1 MLFYVLLAAIVA
13 IVAIFLTPERKKV
26 WTATAII
33 SLLAVGAIALA
44 VYAFMVGEVK
54 LFSFR
59 TAIFGYE
66 YFAVDRL
73 SALFLVIIAIA
84 SVATV
89 IYSRG
94 YLAGY
99 FGRYSSAH
107 FSLHYT
113 ALVALVASMMCVV
126 LASGGFSFLFS
137 WELMTIAS
145 FILILFEA
153 NRQETR
159 RAALNYLV
167 MMHIGFMFLVAGF
180 VMLFNA
186 THSSS
191 FDAIE
196 YYFKLGNPLPLFV
209 VLFIGFGMKA
219 GLFPMHIWLP
229 EAHPAAPSH
238 VSAIMSG
245 VMIKTGI
252 YGVVRLMQAID
263 ANTELLYTIGLIVLL
278 SGIVTGLWG
287 VIFAA
292 MQNDVKRLLAYSSIE
307 NIGVILIGL
316 GIAAVGH
323 AAGSDLIGMCGM
335 CGALLHTVNH
345 SLFKT
350 MLFFGAGNI
359 YSKMH
364 TTTMNR
370 MGGIAKHMPLT
381 AALMAFAVAAICA
394 LPPLNGFVSELFIY
408 IGMFNGISDGHE
420 VLYSVAGIIALS
432 LIGGIVVLAF
442 TKLYGVVFL
451 GSPRSHE
458 VAETQEVDGC
468 RIGAMAIPAAFILFI
483 GLFPQYAILPI
494 ARVAE
499 AVTASDNTMVIDHMM
514 PTLQTMS
521 LISWIL
527 IAVIVALFLLKRRAQ
542 RSRTI
547 TEGPT
552 WGCGFTALNTKMQY
566 TGESFSEGLENI
578 GKPFMKD
585 TVDGRTI
592 DKNEIF
598 PTRHSYD
605 IRHKDKVDSLL
616 GRWWMALMHRIN
628 EYIMRL
634 RTGRVNSYI
643 TFALV
648 FLVTVLVLTLLG
660 IM

>member
-26 WTATAII
+26 WTATAIV

>member
-26 WTATAII
+26 WTATAIT

-394 LPPLNGFVSELFIY
+394 LPPLNGFVSEWFIY

-468 RIGAMAIPAAFILFI
+468 RIVAMAIPAAFILFI

-643 TFALV
+643 TFALA
-648 FLVTVLVLTLLG
+648 FLATVLVLTLLG

>member
-26 WTATAII
+26 WTATAIV

-359 YSKMH
+359 YSNMH

-468 RIGAMAIPAAFILFI
+468 RIVAMAIPAAFILFI

-648 FLVTVLVLTLLG
+648 FLATVLVLTLLG
-660 IM
+660 II

>member
-26 WTATAII
+26 WTATAIV

-527 IAVIVALFLLKRRAQ
+527 IAVIVVLFLLKRRAQ

-628 EYIMRL
+628 EYTMRL

-643 TFALV
+643 TFALA
-648 FLVTVLVLTLLG
+648 FLVAVLVLTLLG

>member
-99 FGRYSSAH
+99 FDRYSSAH

-381 AALMAFAVAAICA
+381 ATLMAFAVAAICA

>member
-26 WTATAII
+26 WTATAIV

-628 EYIMRL
+628 EYTMRL

-643 TFALV
+643 TFALA

>member
-26 WTATAII
+26 WTATAIT

-44 VYAFMVGEVK
+44 VYAFLVGEVK

-499 AVTASDNTMVIDHMM
+499 AVTASDNMMVIDHMT

-521 LISWIL
+521 LISWVL

-648 FLVTVLVLTLLG
+648 FLATVLVLTLLG

>member
-26 WTATAII
+26 WTATAIT

-432 LIGGIVVLAF
+432 LSGGIVVLAF

-643 TFALV
+643 TFALA
-648 FLVTVLVLTLLG
+648 FLATVLVLTLLG

>member
-26 WTATAII
+26 WTATAIV

-359 YSKMH
+359 YSNMH

-468 RIGAMAIPAAFILFI
+468 RIVAMAIPAAFILFI

-499 AVTASDNTMVIDHMM
+499 AVTASDNTMDIDHMM

-648 FLVTVLVLTLLG
+648 FLATVLVLTLLG
-660 IM
+660 II

>member
-26 WTATAII
+26 WTATAIT

-263 ANTELLYTIGLIVLL
+263 ANTELLYTIGLIVLM

-643 TFALV
+643 TFALA

>member
-468 RIGAMAIPAAFILFI
+468 RISAMAIPAAFILFI

-643 TFALV
+643 TFALA
-648 FLVTVLVLTLLG
+648 FLATVLVLTLLG

>member
-26 WTATAII
+26 WTATAIT

-252 YGVVRLMQAID
+252 YGIVRLMQAID

-648 FLVTVLVLTLLG
+648 FLATVLVLTLLG

>member
-26 WTATAII
+26 WTATAIV

-499 AVTASDNTMVIDHMM
+499 AVTASDNTMVIEHMM

-566 TGESFSEGLENI
+566 TGESFSEGLESI

>member
-26 WTATAII
+26 WTATAIT

-66 YFAVDRL
+66 YFAIDRL

-527 IAVIVALFLLKRRAQ
+527 IAVIVVLFLLKRRAQ

-628 EYIMRL
+628 EYTMRL

-648 FLVTVLVLTLLG
+648 FLATVLVLTLLG

>member
-26 WTATAII
+26 WTATAIT

-381 AALMAFAVAAICA
+381 ATLMAFAVAAICA

-566 TGESFSEGLENI
+566 TGESFSEGLESI

-648 FLVTVLVLTLLG
+648 FLATVLVLTLLG

>member
-26 WTATAII
+26 WTATAIT
-33 SLLAVGAIALA
+33 SLLAVGAIALS

-643 TFALV
+643 TFALA
-648 FLVTVLVLTLLG
+648 FLVAVLVLTLLG

>member
-26 WTATAII
+26 WTATAIT

-381 AALMAFAVAAICA
+381 ATLMAFAVAAICA

-648 FLVTVLVLTLLG
+648 FLATVLVLTLLG

>member
-26 WTATAII
+26 WTATAIT
-33 SLLAVGAIALA
+33 SLLAVGAIVLA

-73 SALFLVIIAIA
+73 SALFLVIIASA

-252 YGVVRLMQAID
+252 YGIVRLMQAID

-323 AAGSDLIGMCGM
+323 AAGSNLIGMCGM

>member
-26 WTATAII
+26 WTATAIT

-323 AAGSDLIGMCGM
+323 TAGSDLIGMCGM

-527 IAVIVALFLLKRRAQ
+527 IAVIVVLFLLKRRAQ

-628 EYIMRL
+628 EYTMRL

-643 TFALV
+643 TFALA
-648 FLVTVLVLTLLG
+648 FLVAVLVLTLLG